1 MQKTNIN
8 ASILIWSIFLSLI
21 ISLGFISISTKI
33 HQNIQNNIDFQ
44 NTIKQNISSTGV
56 IVNAD
61 EISVKEDEKSLTIW
75 MKKNESKQFSFL
87 WSSQEFIN
95 IELLNG
101 WPVEVVYNNSYR
113 LVNESYSFSGNT
125 SNVDITVNNLSWYAL
140 LQISSSANIQKDDNG
155 TVVWKKIWNQNIIKQ
170 YPQ

>member
-61 EISVKEDEKSLTIW
+61 ETSVKEDEKSLTIW
-75 MKKNESKQFSFL
+75 MKKSESKQFSFS

-101 WPVEVVYNNSYR
+101 WPVEVVYNNNYR
-113 LVNESYSFSGNT
+113 LVNESYSFSGNL